1 VPGGHAPSGILHFLH
16 VPVRQRTTRTG
27 RTPVMVERTVIVASR
42 VGLHARPAMLFTQAA
57 AASGLAVT
65 IARPGGEPVDA
76 ASILFV
82 MSLGVPNGEEV
93 TLTADGPGADGVL
106 DELVALLATD
116 LDAPDSA
123 GAPQAG
129 GGQPSVAS

>member
-1 VPGGHAPSGILHFLH
+1 MF
-16 VPVRQRTTRTG
+16 
-27 RTPVMVERTVIVASR
+27 ERTVIVASR

-76 ASILFV
+76 SSIMFV

-93 TLTADGPGADGVL
+93 TLTADGPGAEGVL
-106 DELVALLATD
+106 TELVALLATD
-116 LDAPDSA
+116 LDAPDTS
-123 GAPQAG
+123 GSPLAG
-129 GGQPSVAS
+129 GGQSAGVS